1 MQSMLIDAGI
11 DKKVVNHS
19 GRVYCC
25 STLYNAWFEE
35 QEVMKRSGHRSS
47 TVRTYKRASAEKE
60 REMSDVLSPPAP
72 KTQCEESEQALSIP
86 TSSSIAEST
95 KAESTCSIVLR
106 LTIQT
111 CINKIIISKNIVHL
125 IIKQIIKTDFA
136 QHCQGLL

>member
-1 MQSMLIDAGI
+1 MLIDAGI

-72 KTQCEESEQALSIP
+72 SAKKVNKHYPYLHHHRLQSLPRLSLHAALY
-86 TSSSIAEST
+86 
-95 KAESTCSIVLR
+95 
-106 LTIQT
+106 
-111 CINKIIISKNIVHL
+111 
-125 IIKQIIKTDFA
+125 
-136 QHCQGLL
+136 

>member
-1 MQSMLIDAGI
+1 MQSMFNDAGI

-35 QEVMKRSGHRSS
+35 QDVMKRSGHRSS

-72 KTQCEESEQALSIP
+72 KPSAKKVNKHYPYLHHHRLQSLPRLSLHAALY
-86 TSSSIAEST
+86 
-95 KAESTCSIVLR
+95 
-106 LTIQT
+106 
-111 CINKIIISKNIVHL
+111 
-125 IIKQIIKTDFA
+125 
-136 QHCQGLL
+136 